1 MGNLTLEDV
10 NNMYLDVLKEI
21 GNIGAGN
28 ATTAIANMLGMKIDM
43 NVPNVK
49 LMEVSKLGTAVGAE
63 DETIVGIFLEVM
75 NDIEGSMMFLVDIP
89 SARYLVNKLMME
101 DVPADKPFDEGTIR
115 IKRNRKHHCRFLFV
129 SSFFYD
135 KSCDFSV
142 CSIYCG
148 GYGSFYLKCAGY

>member
-89 SARYLVNKLMME
+89 SARYGKQFATLCERANIKCIKTGSSWCNHTE
-101 DVPADKPFDEGTIR
+101 KRTADDACRAHIGVKIISFQQ
-115 IKRNRKHHCRFLFV
+115 IKQ
-129 SSFFYD
+129 
-135 KSCDFSV
+135 
-142 CSIYCG
+142 
-148 GYGSFYLKCAGY
+148 